1 MERATWQ
8 ELWPLTEGQTANGG
22 LAGKESG
29 EQTPQLHSP
38 PTLRSPARAPHRLD
52 PTPAEV
58 KGATGAAVEVSLEH
72 RAEQRAERVESK
84 EHREDFQCILE
95 NERENLFIR
104 KCTDA
109 IVKSYS
115 GSFIRP
121 KNYSVEAYN
130 GFQTINA

>member
-1 MERATWQ
+1 MVTWQ
-8 ELWPLTEGQTANGG
+8 GRSQGNKHPNYTLLPLSDLLPE
-22 LAGKESG
+22 
-29 EQTPQLHSP
+29 P
-38 PTLRSPARAPHRLD
+38 PHRLD

-58 KGATGAAVEVSLEH
+58 KGSTDAAVEVSLEH
-72 RAEQRAERVESK
+72 RAEQRIERVESK

-95 NERENLFIR
+95 NERENLFIT

-109 IVKSYS
+109 IIKSYS